1 MRDGEE
7 SDFVVDE
14 QLHAG
19 GLDAYVE
26 RGGSFVENGKLGPR
40 EEEPWQHMG
49 LDPVS
54 DGLPWW

>member
-26 RGGSFVENGKLGPR
+26 RGGSLVENGKLGPR
-40 EEEPWQHMG
+40 EEEP
-49 LDPVS
+49 
-54 DGLPWW
+54 